1 MQSIIEQTPEK
12 NTYSNQI
19 GKTKNENVF
28 ILKEKSAAKK
38 AILQSLLH
46 PDYVLFD
53 WEFFSNQLEF
63 E

>member
-1 MQSIIEQTPEK
+1 MESPTKITSKKPERHTTKSKNRHAKRDAEIKHIIH
-12 NTYSNQI
+12 NLI
-19 GKTKNENVF
+19 
-28 ILKEKSAAKK
+28 
-38 AILQSLLH
+38 H